1 MLKIYVTSH
10 GSDIVLTSLLT
21 NMVCHWPLGLCTR
34 LENGEQPEHIY
45 FTDDELTC
53 IKSCVA
59 CMVLLVRTALVMCVL
74 VRGDI
79 DWFYSKKCFFLMCKM
94 KGWWLVLFREV
105 VALNFDSLCTTG
117 EDGNWDVKFPQKWL
131 IHSSTI
137 LHTYFI
143 VFFISYTVHD
153 QF

>member
-1 MLKIYVTSH
+1 MSLTSGFMYPTWKWRTTRTHLLHRRWVNMHQIMCGLH
-10 GSDIVLTSLLT
+10 GSLGTHIAY
-21 NMVCHWPLGLCTR
+21 NVC
-34 LENGEQPEHIY
+34 
-45 FTDDELTC
+45 
-53 IKSCVA
+53 A
-59 CMVLLVRTALVMCVL
+59 CK
-74 VRGDI
+74 GDK
-79 DWFYSKKCFFLMCKM
+79 DRFYSKKCFFLMCKM

-143 VFFISYTVHD
+143 VFLILFMINLIQNLKFTKWFTLPHN
-153 QF
+153 QM